1 MAIVSAIILLGTL
14 AIIATDLYV
23 SWKERQ

>member
-1 MAIVSAIILLGTL
+1 MAIVSSIILLGTL
-14 AIIATDLYV
+14 AIVATDLYV